1 MTKGPHLRRRGRKP
15 PSNMK
20 RERKARL
27 TLPDLKEGNKAPKL
41 GIAKEVKVE
50 KDFFP
55 FNGAPREFLDVPVK
69 SL

>member
-1 MTKGPHLRRRGRKP
+1 
-15 PSNMK
+15 MK